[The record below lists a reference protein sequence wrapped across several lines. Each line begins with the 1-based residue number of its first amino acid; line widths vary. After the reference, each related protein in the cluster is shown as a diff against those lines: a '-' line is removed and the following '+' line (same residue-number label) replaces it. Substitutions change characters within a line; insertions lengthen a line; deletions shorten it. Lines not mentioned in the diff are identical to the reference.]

1 MKITNIINDG
11 LIDFIINRIDNI
23 IFTESPGLNLRLSDI
38 GFLIDEYYN
47 SQIRID
53 EDVEHTVYTL
63 ICKKAPLCWQNY
75 EALAYC
81 LNSEYPNTDLIE
93 IKDEEI
99 IEMVKNLSNFIQ
111 SEVEPPEDIVTAI
124 LTIWIEIYYNNE
136 L

>member
-23 IFTESPGLNLRLSDI
+23 IFPESPGLNLRLSDI
-38 GFLIDEYYN
+38 GFLIDEYY
-47 SQIRID
+47 SSHIRID
-53 EDVEHTVYTL
+53 EDIEHTVYTL
-63 ICKKAPLCWQNY
+63 ICKKTPLCWQNY

-93 IKDEEI
+93 IKDEEV
-99 IEMVKNLSNFIQ
+99 IEMVTKLPNFTQ
-111 SEVEPPEDIVTAI
+111 SEVEPPEDIVSAI
-124 LTIWIEIYYNNE
+124 LTIWIEIYYNYE